1 MLLRVIKGTRPLDWG
16 LFVVLLSLS
25 LSGMFFTKTLY
36 PSGNWVLI
44 EVEGKLLYRLS
55 IFEEKTISIKGP
67 MGYTTVEIK
76 DGRVRVKDSPCP
88 EKICVRQGW
97 IQKGVIIC
105 LPNRVVIRVG
115 GEDNRVDAITG

>member
-1 MLLRVIKGTRPLDWG
+1 MLLRVIKSTRPLDWV

-25 LSGMFFTKTLY
+25 LSGMFFAKTIY

-44 EVEGKLLYRLS
+44 EVDGKLLYRFSL
-55 IFEEKTISIKGP
+55 FEERTVSVKGP
-67 MGYTTVEIK
+67 MGYTTVEIR

-105 LPNRVVIRVG
+105 LPNRVVVRVG